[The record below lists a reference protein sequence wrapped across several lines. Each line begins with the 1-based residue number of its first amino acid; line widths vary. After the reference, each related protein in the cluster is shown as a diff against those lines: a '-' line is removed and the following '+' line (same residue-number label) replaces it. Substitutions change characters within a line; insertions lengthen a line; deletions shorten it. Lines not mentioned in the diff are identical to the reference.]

1 MPTLSQQL
9 LKEVEAGYSQA
20 DICKKHNLTASEL
33 RILLTGARADRRMTL
48 TEDVRLMAET
58 GHFSNVDIAAH
69 LGLTES
75 EVRILLKG
83 E

>member
-1 MPTLSQQL
+1 VLEPIV
-9 LKEVEAGYSQA
+9 K
-20 DICKKHNLTASEL
+20 
-33 RILLTGARADRRMTL
+33 MTL

-58 GHFSNVDIAAH
+58 GRFSNVDIAAH